1 MIPIKSRREYFYG
14 SFGVAVNLVRQ
25 AYARFGMPAHGWRT
39 YDAPAEHRAV
49 TYSSRPAKIKEDC
62 GMEKL
67 TDVQAKVLRYV
78 KKSQAEKQSPPSRTE
93 IARHFGWASA
103 NAAQDVLKA
112 LERKGYVRLS
122 AGVARGI
129 YVL

>member
-1 MIPIKSRREYFYG
+1 MIFYCQ
-14 SFGVAVNLVRQ
+14 SKCDSHNECTSTAI
-25 AYARFGMPAHGWRT
+25 AYRI
-39 YDAPAEHRAV
+39 
-49 TYSSRPAKIKEDC
+49 S

-78 KKSQAEKQSPPSRTE
+78 KRAQKEKQSPPSRTE
-93 IARHFGWASA
+93 IARHFGWASV

-112 LERKGYVRLS
+112 LERKGYIRLS
-122 AGVARGI
+122 PGVARGI

>member
-1 MIPIKSRREYFYG
+1 MRTGSISAKSKEDF
-14 SFGVAVNLVRQ
+14 AVN
-25 AYARFGMPAHGWRT
+25 
-39 YDAPAEHRAV
+39 E
-49 TYSSRPAKIKEDC
+49 
-62 GMEKL
+62 L

-78 KKSQAEKQSPPSRTE
+78 KKSQAEKQAPPSRTE

-103 NAAQDVLKA
+103 NAAQDVLRA
-112 LERKGYVRLS
+112 LGRKGYVRLS